1 MPQEAPIN
9 YTFPEKQQRFLLA
22 KDKRDVKVKQERKGL
37 FLFLTV
43 AGFADTGDSES
54 RTVGSVLRLRSLVA
68 CIDRLSLS
76 RSQICHDD
84 KSRVLQ
90 EMVLV
95 TVAPASSFGGGFLS

>member
-1 MPQEAPIN
+1 MSKSSRR
-9 YTFPEKQQRFLLA
+9 EKAFL
-22 KDKRDVKVKQERKGL
+22 
-37 FLFLTV
+37 LTV
-43 AGFADTGDSES
+43 AGFADTGDNES

-76 RSQICHDD
+76 RSQICRDD